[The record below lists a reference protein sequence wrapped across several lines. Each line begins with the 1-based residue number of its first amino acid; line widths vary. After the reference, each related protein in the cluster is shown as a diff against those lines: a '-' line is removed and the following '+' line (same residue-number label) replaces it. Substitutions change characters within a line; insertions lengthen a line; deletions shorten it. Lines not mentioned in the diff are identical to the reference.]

1 MKNFIMNSIFILCY
15 IYSLGR
21 DYDHRGTALSMRG
34 FIPEND
40 EKVLLVTNDANGNL
54 KSIQKVKVSKPH
66 TSEYIKIPKQ
76 LPLSW
81 AIRFYRYED
90 PADVYANSQY
100 LVSNDILHD
109 KRLLKFTDLQGILI
123 DPPYHAITT
132 EDLLFF
138 KSIFPKILNAGIIF
152 IWSDRQHEYD
162 LLKVMET
169 IGYFYVENVTWVKK
183 SFNNEFISTP
193 GEPFKYCKETL
204 LMLRRGMKTQAGNLK
219 FAQLEIRHQRNPDV
233 IMDFARPNKLLRGK
247 IVDDK
252 PQEELYHLIETL
264 LPGPNPELERE
275 RRRALGGGNS
285 EGDGDIDVD
294 EYYDDNGVK
303 SENPQKNG
311 KNKYLFL
318 ELWGQKDKRR
328 KGWINVFEDFKTE

>member
-1 MKNFIMNSIFILCY
+1 M
-15 IYSLGR
+15 GR
-21 DYDHRGTALSMRG
+21 EFDHRGTALSMRG
-34 FIPEND
+34 FIPENE

-54 KSIQKVKVSKPH
+54 KAIQKVKISKPH

-81 AIRFYRYED
+81 AIRFYPYDD
-90 PADVYANSQY
+90 PREVLANSHY

-109 KRLLKFTDLQGILI
+109 KRLLKYTNLQGILI
-123 DPPYHAITT
+123 DPPYHAITPS
-132 EDLLFF
+132 DLLAF
-138 KSIFPKILNAGIIF
+138 KSVFPNILKAGIIF

-162 LLKVMET
+162 LLKVMEN

-193 GEPFKYCKETL
+193 GEPFQYCKETL
-204 LMLRRGMKTQAGNLK
+204 LMLRRGMKTQTGNLK
-219 FAQLEIRHQRNPDV
+219 FVQLEIRHQRNPDV

-275 RRRALGGGNS
+275 RRRGIRGPNGNS
-285 EGDGDIDVD
+285 DD
-294 EYYDDNGVK
+294 EMEEEAVDDNYDGNGVR
-303 SENPQKNG
+303 STNAQKNG
-311 KNKYLFL
+311 KNNFIFL
-318 ELWGQKDKRR
+318 ELWGQKGKRR
-328 KGWINVFEDFKTE
+328 KGWINVYEDFKSE